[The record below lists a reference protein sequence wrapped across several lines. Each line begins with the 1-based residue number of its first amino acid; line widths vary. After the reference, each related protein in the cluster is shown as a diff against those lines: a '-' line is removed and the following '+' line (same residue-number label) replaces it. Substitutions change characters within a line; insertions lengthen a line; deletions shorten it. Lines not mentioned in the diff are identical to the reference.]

1 MFTEHNHLV
10 FAATQL
16 LYVPKHNV
24 GDKHGS
30 YVFEELVWYNQNNGD
45 KPDWVAFNAKLQPA
59 QCERIKMGQGFRSL
73 RNLLRCNG
81 YQLAEVLLARAEDCR
96 FYSRYSGALSW

>member
-1 MFTEHNHLV
+1 MHSFTIKQEHYDKQTHSWRGSCGFLRENIKRLFNELVLFTEHEHLV
-10 FAATQL
+10 FTAAQL

-30 YVFEELVWYNQNNGD
+30 YVFEELVWYDQNIGD

-59 QCERIKMGQGFRSL
+59 QCERIKMRGHF
-73 RNLLRCNG
+73 
-81 YQLAEVLLARAEDCR
+81 
-96 FYSRYSGALSW
+96 